1 MVLVTRDLTGVVV
14 VDTVRVRTGDIVTVG
29 VNLIFVA
36 VTFFSLSA
44 TVNVAV
50 LEAALRGVVLDSC

>member
-29 VNLIFVA
+29 VNLNFVD

>member
-29 VNLIFVA
+29 VNLIFVD